1 MLMNTAQKLDLCE
14 YVLSDYS
21 TGGRERSA
29 YKNIPI
35 ELLPY
40 VREYFK
46 LRGLK
51 IAVRYRGSRTNPR
64 DYRPRSQ
71 RMQDCVKEFA
81 DRFSVY
87 YR

>member
-1 MLMNTAQKLDLCE
+1 MNTAQKLDLCE

-21 TGGRERSA
+21 TGGREGSA

>member
-1 MLMNTAQKLDLCE
+1 MVNPAQKLDLLE

-40 VREYFK
+40 MREYFK
-46 LRGLK
+46 LRDLR
-51 IAVRYRGSRTNPR
+51 ITVRYRGSRTNPLDR
-64 DYRPRSQ
+64 RPRNQ
-71 RMQDCVKEFA
+71 RMQDCLKQFA

>member
-1 MLMNTAQKLDLCE
+1 MNTAQKLDLCE

-21 TGGRERSA
+21 TGGRERSV